1 MILNEGGSSVHFELK
16 NLAYLRFSQQSEY
29 ADIVSP
35 YSRMYLITEGSGH
48 IVIGNQAIELETG
61 YLYLIPSFVHCN
73 YLFNK
78 GLSHFYI
85 HFRALMTNGMTIYN
99 FISFRN
105 KIRASEL
112 SKLLFNRLLEINP
125 GLELPHHDPQV
136 YQTKPWMDK
145 KPVYH
150 SAGQKLESEAIIQ
163 QLFSGFISDE
173 PRIDLASGLKYN
185 IQEILVFIQENLQ
198 NDIKIEQLAQISC
211 LSKDHFARI
220 FKSIF
225 GVSPCEFIIRKRIE
239 KSQFLLLTTDL
250 PISRI
255 IDETNFKNA
264 PYFSRMF
271 KKYTLLTPGVY
282 RNQRG

>member
-1 MILNEGGSSVHFELK
+1 MILSDENSKIRFELK
-16 NLAYLRFSQQSEY
+16 NIAYLRFLQQSEY
-29 ADIVSP
+29 ADIISP
-35 YSRMYLITEGSGH
+35 YSRMYLITEGNGH
-48 IVIGNQAIELETG
+48 VVIGNQTIQLEAG
-61 YLYLIPSFVHCN
+61 YLYLIPSFVHCS
-73 YLFNK
+73 YVFNK
-78 GLSHFYI
+78 DLAHIYI
-85 HFRALMTNGMTIYN
+85 HFRALLENGLTIYN

-105 KIRASEL
+105 KLKATEL
-112 SKLLFNRLLEINP
+112 SKMLFNRILDLNP
-125 GLELPHHDPQV
+125 GLQLPHHDPHV

-145 KPVYH
+145 KPAFNSPGH
-150 SAGQKLESEAIIQ
+150 KLETEGIIQ
-163 QLFSGFISDE
+163 QLFSGFVTDE

-185 IQEILVFIQENLQ
+185 IQEILVFIQENLH

-211 LSKDHFARI
+211 LSKDHFTRI

-250 PISRI
+250 PMNRI

-271 KKYTLLTPGVY
+271 KKYTSLTPGVY

>member
-1 MILNEGGSSVHFELK
+1 MILSDENSKIRFELK
-16 NLAYLRFSQQSEY
+16 NIAYLRFLQQSEY
-29 ADIVSP
+29 ADIISP
-35 YSRMYLITEGSGH
+35 YSRMYLITEGNGH
-48 IVIGNQAIELETG
+48 VVIGNQTIQLEAG
-61 YLYLIPSFVHCN
+61 YLYLIPSFVHCS
-73 YLFNK
+73 YVFNK
-78 GLSHFYI
+78 DLAHIYI
-85 HFRALMTNGMTIYN
+85 HFRALLENGLTIYN

-105 KIRASEL
+105 KLKATEL
-112 SKLLFNRLLEINP
+112 SKMLFNRILDLNP
-125 GLELPHHDPQV
+125 GLQLPHHDPHV

-145 KPVYH
+145 KPAFNSPGH
-150 SAGQKLESEAIIQ
+150 KLETEGIIQ
-163 QLFSGFISDE
+163 QLFSGFVTDE

-185 IQEILVFIQENLQ
+185 IQEILVFIQENLHY
-198 NDIKIEQLAQISC
+198 DIKIEQLAQISC
-211 LSKDHFARI
+211 LSKDHFTRI

-250 PISRI
+250 PMNRI

-271 KKYTLLTPGVY
+271 KKYTSLTPGVY

>member
-16 NLAYLRFSQQSEY
+16 NIAYLRFLQQSEY
-29 ADIVSP
+29 ADIISP
-35 YSRMYLITEGSGH
+35 YSRMYLITDGNGH
-48 IVIGNQAIELETG
+48 VVIGNQTIQLETG
-61 YLYLIPSFVHCN
+61 FMYLIPSFVHCSYVFDKN
-73 YLFNK
+73 LA
-78 GLSHFYI
+78 HIYI
-85 HFRALMTNGMTIYN
+85 HFRALLENGLTIYN

-105 KIRASEL
+105 KIKATEL
-112 SKLLFNRLLEINP
+112 SEMLFNRILELNP
-125 GLELPHHDPQV
+125 GLQLPHHDPHV

-145 KPVYH
+145 KPAFN
-150 SAGQKLESEAIIQ
+150 SPGQKLETEGIIQ
-163 QLFSGFISDE
+163 QLFSGFVSDKS
-173 PRIDLASGLKYN
+173 RIDLASGLKYN

-211 LSKDHFARI
+211 LSKDHFTRI

-250 PISRI
+250 PINRI